1 MAGAGLAAVV
11 AVAVV
16 GCSSGKPG
24 VDPKVDVKV
33 DAKSSASAAPEGRVI
48 SVADAEKVFNN
59 FGWANSVAEGKAD
72 FAAISRIQTGALLD
86 ESKARHER
94 KNLHSI
100 VRDGDTDF
108 ARPVFVI
115 PTEREQPGYP
125 RSFVV
130 VSKVDSYVE
139 DRATAVHHFVQD
151 GPGGAWKAAAASWV
165 NGAPVKAGA
174 PPARFL
180 EGKGL
185 LMREKEIAAPVTEA
199 VAGAVLSSR
208 AAEDRK
214 ACGRYGDYLSFT
226 APDGKRGSEY
236 FVQSPLTGGVV
247 DGYNAKDELVYG
259 LVRNSFAYTP
269 TGGDLPVVRLAD
281 GASLVTCTYV
291 MSEHSE
297 NKPGTRWFSFK
308 KGGDVERMLGGSRR
322 WKAADR
328 HWAVTAVIEVPAQGP
343 ADVVTVNSGAELLS
357 AKGTPY

>member
-1 MAGAGLAAVV
+1 M
-11 AVAVV
+11 
-16 GCSSGKPG
+16 
-24 VDPKVDVKV
+24 
-33 DAKSSASAAPEGRVI
+33 I

-59 FGWANSVAEGKAD
+59 YGWANSVAEGKAD
-72 FAAISRIQTGALLD
+72 FGAIFRIQTGALLE

-130 VSKVDSYVE
+130 FSKVDSYVE

-151 GPGGAWKAAAASWV
+151 RSGGAWKAAATSWV
-165 NGAPVKAGA
+165 YGAPAKAGES
-174 PPARFL
+174 PARYL
-180 EGKGL
+180 EGEGL
-185 LMREKEIAAPVTEA
+185 LMREKEIAAPGTEV
-199 VAGAVLSSR
+199 VAGAVFSAR
-208 AAEDRK
+208 ADEDRK
-214 ACGRYGDYLSFT
+214 VCGRYGDYLSFT
-226 APDGKRGSEY
+226 APDGKRESEH
-236 FVQSPLTGGVV
+236 FVQGPLTGGVV
-247 DGYNAKDELVYG
+247 DAYNAKDALVDG
-259 LVRNSFAYTP
+259 LVRDTFSYAP
-269 TGGDLPVVRLAD
+269 TGGDLPVVRLAG

-297 NKPGTRWFSFK
+297 NKPGTKWFTFK

-322 WKAADR
+322 WKVADR

-343 ADVVTVNSGAELLS
+343 ADVVTVNSRGAELLS
-357 AKGTPY
+357 AKGTPA